1 MKSFLMPLCGVS
13 LLFSAAAEAE
23 QATNPL
29 EDAIQA
35 SALPLT
41 YQDNTF
47 SGPAFD
53 TLVEQGKQA
62 QFFLIGEE
70 HGIAENP
77 VLAAQLF
84 ARLEGSG
91 YQHLVIEV
99 SPQIARI
106 MELHLAK
113 DGLDGLRRLFAKP
126 GGEPAFFGMQQ
137 EAEMLA
143 DIKALLP
150 DNNNVLLGVDY
161 EVASDRPLLQW
172 LQQQQIPDSAKAP
185 LTTLTHA
192 SQQSW
197 ERYYQEKSPQYIFS
211 FAGDPALVEDVRES
225 WPSASNDV
233 DWTLHELQ
241 KTLEINRYWMQGQ
254 GWQSNQ
260 ARVELLRENFLKHW
274 QQIRGQDG
282 QTKLMAKLGASHLMR
297 GLSSNATFDLG
308 TLLPEVAE
316 INGGKAVSVMVLPGD
331 ESNVAVLDP
340 ANWTFQPAPAKDGYT
355 KGLQALYAQSK
366 DSMMLY
372 DMQKL
377 RPLMKGQMK
386 TESPELY
393 RAVFGFDYVLIMTG
407 STAAA
412 EFEHE

>member
-1 MKSFLMPLCGVS
+1 MRTLKILVCSTLFWFLYSNFS
-13 LLFSAAAEAE
+13 LAAEDSLSKAIT
-23 QATNPL
+23 QSAQPL
-29 EDAIQA
+29 HF
-35 SALPLT
+35 
-41 YQDNTF
+41 NNGNF

-77 VLAAQLF
+77 MLAAQLF
-84 ARLEGSG
+84 AALKGSG

-99 SPQIARI
+99 SPQIAKM
-106 MELHLAK
+106 MEQHLAK
-113 DGLDGLRRLFAKP
+113 DGLEGLRQLFAKP

-137 EAEMLA
+137 EAKMLA

-150 DNNNVLLGVDY
+150 DNNDVLLGVDY

-172 LQQQQIPDSAKAP
+172 LQEQEVLDSAKAP
-185 LTTLTHA
+185 LTQLTHA

-197 ERYYQEKSPQYIFS
+197 DRYYQEKNPQYIFS
-211 FAGDPALVEDVRES
+211 FAGDPALVKDVIES

-241 KTLEINRYWMQGQ
+241 KTLEINRYWVQGQ

-274 QQIRGQDG
+274 QQIKDQAGQA
-282 QTKLMAKLGASHLMR
+282 KLMAKLGASHLMR

-308 TLLPEVAE
+308 TLLPELAE
-316 INGGKAVSVMVLPGD
+316 INGGKAVSVMVLPGAK
-331 ESNVAVLDP
+331 SNVAVLDP
-340 ANWTFQPAPAKDGYT
+340 VNWAFQPAPAKDGYT

-366 DSMMLY
+366 DGMMLF
-372 DMQKL
+372 DMKKL
-377 RPLMKGQMK
+377 RPMMKGKLK
-386 TESPELY
+386 TESLELY

-407 STAAA
+407 STASA
-412 EFEHE
+412 EFEHQ